1 MQSVTLN
8 IPEDVNLKAM
18 DISMYVASKMYE
30 DGILSAGQASKM
42 VGLSKRSFIELMGK
56 YGVSVFSTSVDDLLN
71 DIKNA

>member
-1 MQSVTLN
+1 MQSITLN